1 MASLSKAVPF
11 ASTIPVTHLSP
22 SCKQVWQVTDAQEK
36 DVVTKLYIVRKDFSL
51 SFLLHWA
58 ESREIEAQE
67 RASGLPGGWRL
78 DP

>member
-1 MASLSKAVPF
+1 
-11 ASTIPVTHLSP
+11 
-22 SCKQVWQVTDAQEK
+22 VTDAQAK
-36 DVVTKLYIVRKDFSL
+36 GVVTKLYIVRKDFSL